1 MEKNDKEF
9 YQRLAKQLMFEL
21 SDEEAEEVSN
31 EFTYLLEQ
39 LAQLEKIDTEGIEE
53 MIYPFE
59 DETAYIRAD
68 DAKPCLTQEEALMN
82 ATKVKQGMILVPKVV
97 K

>member
-1 MEKNDKEF
+1 MERKDKEF
-9 YQRLAKQLMFEL
+9 YQALARQLMFEL
-21 SDEEAEEVSN
+21 SDEEAEEVKN

-39 LAQLEKIDTEGIEE
+39 LELLEKVDTDGVEE

-59 DETAYIRAD
+59 DEVSYIRRD
-68 DAKPCLTQEEALMN
+68 EIGEYLSQEEALKN
-82 ATKVKQGMILVPKVV
+82 AKKVKQGMVLVPKVV

>member
-1 MEKNDKEF
+1 MERKDKEF
-9 YQRLAKQLMFEL
+9 YQTLARQLMFEL
-21 SDEEAEEVSN
+21 SDEEAEEVKN

-39 LAQLEKIDTEGIEE
+39 LELLEKVDTDGVEE

-59 DETAYIRAD
+59 DEVSYIRED
-68 DAKPCLTQEEALMN
+68 EIGEYLSQEEALMN
-82 ATKVKQGMILVPKVV
+82 AKKVKQGMVLVPKVV

>member
-1 MEKNDKEF
+1 MERKDKEF
-9 YQRLAKQLMFEL
+9 YQTLARQLMFEL
-21 SDEEAEEVSN
+21 SDEEAEEVKN

-39 LAQLEKIDTEGIEE
+39 LELLEKVDTDGVEE

-59 DETAYIRAD
+59 DEVSYIRGD
-68 DAKPCLTQEEALMN
+68 EIGEYLSQEEALMN
-82 ATKVKQGMILVPKVV
+82 AKKVKQGMVLVPKVV

>member
-1 MEKNDKEF
+1 MERKDKEF
-9 YQRLAKQLMFEL
+9 YQTLARQLMFEL
-21 SDEEAEEVSN
+21 SDEEAEEVKN

-39 LAQLEKIDTEGIEE
+39 LELLEKVDTDGVEE

-59 DETAYIRAD
+59 DEVSYIRED
-68 DAKPCLTQEEALMN
+68 EIGEYLSQEEALKN
-82 ATKVKQGMILVPKVV
+82 AKKVKQGMVLVPKVV

>member
-1 MEKNDKEF
+1 MERKDKEF
-9 YQRLAKQLMFEL
+9 YQALARQLMFEL
-21 SDEEAEEVSN
+21 SDEEAEEVKS

-39 LAQLEKIDTEGIEE
+39 LELLEKVDTDGIEE

-59 DETAYIRAD
+59 DETSYIRED
-68 DAKPCLTQEEALMN
+68 EVGEYLSQEDALKN
-82 ATKVKQGMILVPKVV
+82 AKKVKQGMVLVPKVV